1 MKLLFDQNLSPR
13 LVQSLADLYP
23 HSEHVQTAG
32 LATASDDAVWTHA
45 KTGGFV
51 ILTKDEDFNDM
62 AVIRGYP
69 PKVLWLQLG
78 NCTTGQ
84 VQEALRAHH
93 AAILEFER
101 DPTLGTFVL
110 R

>member
-23 HSEHVQTAG
+23 NSAHVQAVG

-45 KTGGFV
+45 KASGFV
-51 ILTKDEDFNDM
+51 ILSKDEDFNDM
-62 AVIRGYP
+62 AVIRGFP

-84 VQEALRAHH
+84 VEAALRAHH
-93 AAILEFER
+93 AAILEFEH